1 MIRHCADCGAP
12 FSLEPEEEDW
22 YQREGLT
29 VPKRC
34 TRCRALR
41 KGTRDRYLT
50 CRFCGRTFTYPRELQ
65 LYARTYGW
73 GEPRRCIGGCEGG
86 GGEPE
91 TGEERAMRELLER
104 LRDRRDHRDTPP
116 IEAALDSRPR
126 GPRRAPGGPSP
137 DDLFKGLGGEGAGGE
152 DQTALAGDVERFREQ
167 RSAPEQ
173 LFSGLDGGPGR
184 SGTGGSKKRRR
195 RKKRR
200 PKPRH

>member
-22 YQREGLT
+22 YRREGMT

-50 CRFCGRTFTYPRELQ
+50 CCFCGRTFTYPRELQ
-65 LYARTYGW
+65 LYARTYAW

-104 LRDRRDHRDTPP
+104 LRDRRTGGDAPP
-116 IEAALDSRPR
+116 IEAILGAPAPRRPR
-126 GPRRAPGGPSP
+126 ARGAPSP
-137 DDLFKGLGGEGAGGE
+137 EELFSGLEDDGAGA
-152 DQTALAGDVERFREQ
+152 DDRTTLAGDVERFRGE
-167 RSAPEQ
+167 RADPEQ
-173 LFSGLDGGPGR
+173 LFTGLGGGEDTSSNGGR
-184 SGTGGSKKRRR
+184 GKRKRK
-195 RKKRR
+195 KKRR